1 MLPSPIMRM
10 SCLRRLTNSLI
21 SNTPSPSLS
30 MDRVA
35 VGARHTQEAQLLI
48 YKKYRHAH
56 VLDDLGVG
64 GLVVVAAC
72 GGGEIEPRD
81 LGHVL
86 RHLVDVTWQHR
97 LRPLLAGDWVGGAQQ
112 AGESAMAFRRRQ
124 TEAELLEQ
132 VAVGRV
138 VEGL

>member
-1 MLPSPIMRM
+1 MGYSVSRLRWRCGAAGSIAMLPSPIMRM

-30 MDRVA
+30 MDRIA
-35 VGARHTQEAQLLI
+35 VGARPAQEAQLLI

-56 VLDDLGVG
+56 VLDALGVG
-64 GLVVVAAC
+64 GLVVVAAR

-86 RHLVDVTWQHR
+86 HHLVDVTRQLVPTLFAAEREAPHKS
-97 LRPLLAGDWVGGAQQ
+97 LTPL
-112 AGESAMAFRRRQ
+112 
-124 TEAELLEQ
+124 
-132 VAVGRV
+132 
-138 VEGL
+138 

>member
-56 VLDDLGVG
+56 VFVVLGVG
-64 GLVVVAAC
+64 GLVVVVAAR
-72 GGGEIEPRD
+72 GGGEIEPLD

-86 RHLVDVTWQHR
+86 HHLVDVTWQLGLTLFAAER
-97 LRPLLAGDWVGGAQQ
+97 EAPQKSLTPL
-112 AGESAMAFRRRQ
+112 
-124 TEAELLEQ
+124 
-132 VAVGRV
+132 
-138 VEGL
+138 